1 MTELETRLG
10 LMLLSLI
17 RQLPPD
23 NKVRKQAVNL
33 VVSSGFCDLDHI
45 MRNDVYEKTIPHD
58 DGKRRCEKCDGIMH
72 HERLRGWVC
81 GACR

>member
-10 LMLLSLI
+10 LMMLRLI
-17 RQLPPD
+17 RQLPLD

-33 VVSSGFCDLDHI
+33 VVSSGFCDLNHI

-58 DGKRRCEKCDGIMH
+58 GERRCEKCDGMMH
-72 HERLRGWVC
+72 HE
-81 GACR
+81 